1 MPERLTMRMQ
11 ALLFLLLL
19 AGSSPAFAAR
29 RVTDELGRTVF
40 VPDAPHRILCL
51 TPSLT
56 ETVYELGAGGLV
68 VGVTDYTE
76 FPSEARAKP
85 SVGDLVNPSMEKIVA
100 LKPDLVLMAAH
111 LNHEETIDQLE
122 DLSLPVFVVDPQGLA
137 GILKMVQSVGVAINR
152 DAQARALVKQLSEK
166 RAAVLSQVQGLAR
179 PKILVVIWYDP
190 VMTVGSKAFISDA
203 IAAAGGDSVTAD
215 IPEAWPQISMEEV
228 LRRSPDFLLLIKEL
242 HGGITL
248 DALKAHAGWER
259 LDAVRNARVIYV
271 DERME
276 LPSPSVFDA
285 LEDLARRLHPSQFP
299 PEKNEQTP

>member
-1 MPERLTMRMQ
+1 MRERLKVRAQ
-11 ALLFLLLL
+11 LLLFVL
-19 AGSSPAFAAR
+19 ALAASSPAFASR
-29 RVTDELGRTVF
+29 RVTDELGRSVL
-40 VPDAPHRILCL
+40 VPDQPHRILCL

-56 ETVYELGAGGLV
+56 ETVYELGAGDSI

-76 FPSEARAKP
+76 FPREARAKP
-85 SVGDLVNPSMEKIVA
+85 SVGGLVDPSMEKIVA
-100 LKPDLVLMAAH
+100 LRPDLVFMAAH
-111 LNHEETIDQLE
+111 LNKDETLDKLE

-137 GILKMVQSVGVAINR
+137 GILKMVQSVGEAINR
-152 DAQARALVKQLSEK
+152 DAEARTLVKQLSEK
-166 RAAVLSQVQGLAR
+166 RDAVLSRVKGLPR

-190 VMTVGSKAFISDA
+190 VLTVGSKAFISDA
-203 IAAAGGDSVTAD
+203 ITAAGGDSVTAD
-215 IPEAWPQISMEEV
+215 IPQAWPQISMEEV

-248 DALKAHAGWER
+248 DALKAHAGWDH

-285 LEDLARRLHPSQFP
+285 LEDLARALHPSEFP
-299 PEKNEQTP
+299 PTEDKRLP